1 MALYLTRRLTS
12 FHQSLTRH
20 SYVGQ
25 LEPSRFTFY
34 VSVSTA
40 MQLHHRHGLVRPSP
54 PNRQKL

>member
-40 MQLHHRHGLVRPSP
+40 MQLHHRHGLVR
-54 PNRQKL
+54 QKL